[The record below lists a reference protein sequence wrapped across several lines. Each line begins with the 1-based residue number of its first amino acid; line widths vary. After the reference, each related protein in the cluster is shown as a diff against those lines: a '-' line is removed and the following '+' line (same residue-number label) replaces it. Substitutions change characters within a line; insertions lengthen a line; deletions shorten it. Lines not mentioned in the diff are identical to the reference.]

1 MNIEFEKLKEKYKT
15 IYTIIAPLNDEE
27 TEHATI
33 YLKKPDRIIYSIV
46 SKLAGGSDPLK
57 AIEAALKNLYIGG
70 DKLDLV
76 LENDEALMSC
86 ESAIVEIL
94 KKKEAVLKKN

>member
-1 MNIEFEKLKEKYKT
+1 MLEELKSKYKT
-15 IYTIIAPLNDEE
+15 VYTVIAPLNDEE

-46 SKLAGGSDPLK
+46 SKLASGNDPLK

-70 DKLDLV
+70 DKLDLI